1 MTIAFVLKGYP
12 RLSETFIAQEIL
24 GLQRR
29 GLDIEIYSLRHPT
42 DDRRHPVHEEITC
55 PVRYLPE
62 YLHDEPLRV
71 FRAWRRARA
80 LPGYAKAFAVWRAD
94 LRRDFTRNRIRR
106 FGQACVLAA
115 ELPETTQRLHFHFLH
130 TPGSAARYAALMR
143 GLPLSGSAHA
153 KDIWTIPDWEK
164 REKLADIDFL
174 ATCTASGADHLKS
187 LSDDPAKVLL
197 AYHGLDLTRFSSPG
211 RPDQTRD
218 GADPDDPV
226 RLLSVGRAVPKKG
239 YDDLIAALAR
249 LPGGLFWHLTHI
261 GGGAGLAGLK
271 QAAEQH
277 GLAGRIDWRGALAQS
292 DVLAALREA
301 DLFVLPSKIAGDGD
315 RDGLPNVLMEAAS
328 QALPALATNISGIP
342 EFIETDKNGMLV
354 SQGDPAALAGALERL
369 IGDPALRTRLG
380 RAAETRVR
388 LEFDAETC
396 LNDLENRLK
405 T

>member
-1 MTIAFVLKGYP
+1 MSIAFVLKGYP

-42 DDRRHPVHEEITC
+42 DDRRHPVHDEITC

-62 YLHDEPLRV
+62 YLHHDPLRV
-71 FRAWRRARA
+71 FRAWRKARA

-94 LRRDFTRNRIRR
+94 LRRDLSRNRVRR

-115 ELPETTQRLHFHFLH
+115 ELPEKTGRLHFHFLH

-174 ATCTASGADHLKS
+174 ATCTASGAEHLQS
-187 LSDDPAKVLL
+187 LADSPAKVLL

-218 GADPDDPV
+218 GSDAADPV

-249 LPGGLFWHLTHI
+249 LPEDLAWRLTHI

-271 QAAEQH
+271 QQAEKH
-277 GLAGRIDWRGALAQS
+277 GLSGRIDWRGALAQS
-292 DVLAALREA
+292 DVLEALRTA
-301 DLFVLPSKIAGDGD
+301 DLFVLPSKIAEDGD

-328 QALPALATNISGIP
+328 QALPALATTISGIP
-342 EFIETDKNGMLV
+342 EFIETEHTGVLV
-354 SQGDPAALAGALERL
+354 EQGAPPQLAEALLRL
-369 IGDPALRTRLG
+369 IRDPALRTRLG
-380 RAAETRVR
+380 RAAEVRVR
-388 LEFDAETC
+388 TEFDAETC
-396 LNDLENRLK
+396 LNDLESRLK
-405 T
+405 A